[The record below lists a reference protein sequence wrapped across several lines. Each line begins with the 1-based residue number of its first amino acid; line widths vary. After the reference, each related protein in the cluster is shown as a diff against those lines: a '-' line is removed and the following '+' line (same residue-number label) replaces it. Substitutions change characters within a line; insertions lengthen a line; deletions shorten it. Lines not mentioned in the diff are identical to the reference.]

1 MRIQSQWI
9 RLVVLMGALA
19 LVAAACASTDDDTT
33 TTPAETGDGTTTTS
47 ATDAGSAGEDIEEV
61 VWALPEIPDTLFVPF
76 AWSTYEGAIMALA
89 QEGLLAFGDDLALTT
104 GVADSWEQ
112 KDDLTYV
119 YTLRDGVKFHDGSDV
134 TAGDV
139 AASMRWHLDEQAGSQ
154 LGVFYASVDTIEVTG
169 DREVTVTLTSPDV
182 QFQYTPAH
190 MAGFIFK
197 ESQLAEIDTL
207 GSPDNL
213 PIGTGPYR
221 VVEFIPQDRVV
232 LERFDDYWG
241 TNGPVKRIVIVGIP
255 DSQTR
260 LLAMRDGD
268 IDGTFDVPLSE
279 VDQWE
284 GLDNT
289 DVITSSSLGIDLFTM
304 DYETPPFDDIHVRR
318 AIAHS
323 LNQEGLVAAA
333 LQGRGDGALVV
344 NPPGMWA
351 GVSSESDVESFYA
364 TLPQYEFDLE
374 KAAAELA
381 QSSVPDGFEFTMQVP
396 ELPNLL
402 TSALVLSESLSEIGI
417 TMNVE
422 QVDFGTWLDTYFGHE
437 PGLGMQAMEWFPDFA
452 DPVNYPVL
460 FLHSDQAIV
469 DGVNASNYKN
479 DRVDELIDIAL
490 AESDPAT
497 REAALQE
504 MFQITADEV
513 AVLNIV
519 WPDSAMAISSD
530 LRLDGYTAFWYNI
543 PWAIRGLGTK

>member
-1 MRIQSQWI
+1 
-9 RLVVLMGALA
+9 VAALA
-19 LVAAACASTDDDTT
+19 LVAAACSSDDGDD
-33 TTPAETGDGTTTTS
+33 GDDGTSST
-47 ATDAGSAGEDIEEV
+47 AGEASQEIEELI
-61 VWALPEIPDTLFVPF
+61 WALPEVPEGLFVPF
-76 AWSTYEGAIMALA
+76 EWTTFEGAIMALA
-89 QEGLLAFGDDLALTT
+89 QEGLLAFDDDLTLTEA
-104 GVADSWEQ
+104 VASSWEQ
-112 KDDLTYV
+112 TDPTTYV

-134 TAGDV
+134 TPEDV
-139 AASMRWHLDEQAGSQ
+139 VASMAWHLDEQVGSQ

-169 DREVTVTLTSPDV
+169 DREVTVTLFEPDATW
-182 QFQYTPAH
+182 QFTPGH

-197 ESQLAEIDTL
+197 ESQLADVDTL

-213 PIGTGPYR
+213 PIGTGPYK
-221 VVEFIPQDRVV
+221 VVEFVPQDRVV

-241 TNGPVKRIVIVGIP
+241 AAGPAQRIVITGIP
-255 DSQTR
+255 DAQTR
-260 LLAMRDGD
+260 LLAMRDGE

-284 GLDNT
+284 ALENT
-289 DVITSSSLGIDLFTM
+289 DVITAPSLGIDLFTM

-323 LNQEGLVAAA
+323 LDQEGLVAAA
-333 LQGRGDGALVV
+333 LQGNGDAAVTV

-351 GVSSESDVESFYA
+351 GVSSEGDVNSFYG

-381 QSSVPDGFEFTMQVP
+381 QSSVPDGFEFTLQVP
-396 ELPNLL
+396 DLPNLL
-402 TSALVLSESLSEIGI
+402 NSALVLSESLAQIGI
-417 TMNVE
+417 TMKVE
-422 QVDFGTWLDTYFGHE
+422 QVDFGTWLDGYFGHE
-437 PGLGMQAMEWFPDFA
+437 EGLGMQAMEWFPDFA

-460 FLHSDQAIV
+460 FLHSSQAIV

-479 DRVDELIDIAL
+479 DRVDELIDLAL
-490 AESDPAT
+490 TESDPAA

-504 MFQITADEV
+504 MFQITRDEI

-530 LRLDGYTAFWYNI
+530 LRLDGYNAFWYNI